1 MPLVEFMAGSMPALI
16 SVIFILG
23 LLIGSFLNVVIHRL
37 PLIMHREWQQQC
49 HELIGSDAP
58 ETSPLTL
65 SIPRSRCP
73 HCGHAISALE
83 NIPVISYLFLR
94 GRCRGCQAH
103 ISVRYPLIEA
113 LTGVLSAVV
122 AWHFGF
128 SWVCLGALLLTW
140 ALIALTF
147 IDVDEQ
153 LLPDSITLPLLWLGL
168 FFNLFSSFTTLQSAV
183 IGALAGYLSLWLVY
197 HAFRLATGK
206 EGMGFGDFKLLAA
219 LGAWLGWEFLPVIIL
234 LSSLVGAVVGISL
247 ILLRQHNRSQP
258 IPFGPYL
265 AAAGWLALIWGDA
278 INSGYLR
285 WSGLS

>member
-23 LLIGSFLNVVIHRL
+23 LLIGSFLNVVIHRM
-37 PLIMHREWQQQC
+37 PLMMHREWQQQC

-58 ETSPLTL
+58 ATSPLTL
-65 SIPRSRCP
+65 STPRSRCP

-94 GRCRGCQAH
+94 GRCRGCQAR

-113 LTGVLSAVV
+113 LTGVLSALV

-128 SWVCLGALLLTW
+128 SWVCLGALFLTW

-153 LLPDSITLPLLWLGL
+153 LLPDNITLPLLWLGL
-168 FFNLFSSFTTLQSAV
+168 FFNLFGSFTTLQSAV
-183 IGALAGYLSLWLVY
+183 IGALAGYLSLWLVF
-197 HAFRLATGK
+197 HAFRLVTGK
-206 EGMGFGDFKLLAA
+206 EGIGFGDFKLLAA

-247 ILLRQHNRSQP
+247 ILLRQHHRSQP

-265 AAAGWLALIWGDA
+265 AAAGWLALVWGDV

>member
-1 MPLVEFMAGSMPALI
+1 MLVIEFLAGSMPAFITVI
-16 SVIFILG
+16 SILG
-23 LLIGSFLNVVIHRL
+23 LLVGSFLNVVIHRL

-49 HELIGSDAP
+49 HELIGSTPP
-58 ETSPLTL
+58 ESEPLTL
-65 SIPRSRCP
+65 STPRSRCP
-73 HCGHAISALE
+73 HCGHAITALE
-83 NIPVISYLFLR
+83 NIPVLSYLFLR
-94 GRCRGCQAH
+94 GRCRGCQAG

-113 LTGVLSAVV
+113 LTGLMSAMV

-128 SWVCLGALLLTW
+128 SWACLGALLLTW

-153 LLPDSITLPLLWLGL
+153 LLPDSITLPLIWMGL
-168 FFNLFSSFTTLQSAV
+168 FFNLFGSFTTLQSAV
-183 IGALAGYLSLWLVY
+183 IGALAGYLSLWLVF

-219 LGAWLGWEFLPVIIL
+219 LGAWLGWQFLPVIIL

-247 ILLRQHNRSQP
+247 IVLRQHQRSQP

-265 AAAGWLALIWGDA
+265 AAAGWLALVWGEA
-278 INSGYLR
+278 INNTYLR